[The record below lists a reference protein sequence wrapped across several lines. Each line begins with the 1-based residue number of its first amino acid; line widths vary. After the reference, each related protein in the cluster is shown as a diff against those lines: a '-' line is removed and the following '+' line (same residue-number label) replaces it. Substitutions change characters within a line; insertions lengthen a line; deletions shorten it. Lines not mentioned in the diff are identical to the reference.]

1 MKNLYVVEVADFK
14 RSNGDV
20 ILSEFLFASFD
31 EQEAKNH
38 FFNVALPE
46 EKNMASNLTKSEN
59 EERRRELLLN
69 VFTTKNDDLNL
80 DEIVTK
86 KGNLIEIDCYDGVE
100 PFGCIECI
108 ELNAPQVDEEDEDG
122 DVLED
127 DGEPFEQK
135 SLWYEIRA
143 AIGDNVIKTES
154 DIGSVLVG
162 NKDMTMTISNGYGDG
177 TTRIG
182 VFEETNEITNK
193 MRFVCQVNGTF
204 NVYDYD
210 CYQTAEQLN
219 SPRNIATTLSGH
231 YYVYCYE
238 GIVVFEKRW

>member
-20 ILSEFLFASFD
+20 ILSEYLFASFD
-31 EQEAKNH
+31 EQEARNY

-46 EKNMASNLTKSEN
+46 EQNLASYLTKSEN

-69 VFTTKNDDLNL
+69 VFTTKNDELLL
-80 DEIVTK
+80 DDIVTK

-108 ELNAPQVDEEDEDG
+108 ELNAPQVDEEDEDD

-182 VFEETNEITNK
+182 VFEKENEITNK

>member
-20 ILSEFLFASFD
+20 ILSEYLFASFD
-31 EQEAKNH
+31 EQEARNY

-46 EKNMASNLTKSEN
+46 EKNMAGYLTKSEN
-59 EERRRELLLN
+59 EEKSRELFLN
-69 VFTTKNDDLNL
+69 VWTTDNDDLLL
-80 DEIVTK
+80 DDIITK
-86 KGNLIEIDCYDGVE
+86 KGNLIEIDSDEFDCDGA
-100 PFGCIECI
+100 IERI
-108 ELNAPQVDEEDEDG
+108 ELNAPQVDDDDEED
-122 DVLED
+122 ED

-182 VFEETNEITNK
+182 VFEKENEITNK

-210 CYQTAEQLN
+210 CYQSAEQLN